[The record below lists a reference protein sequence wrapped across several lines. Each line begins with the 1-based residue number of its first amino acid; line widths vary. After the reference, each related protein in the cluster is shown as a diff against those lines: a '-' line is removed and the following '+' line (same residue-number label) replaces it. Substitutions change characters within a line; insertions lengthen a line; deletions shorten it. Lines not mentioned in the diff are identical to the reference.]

1 MNPFRRLICTAAI
14 GAWLLAFVLS
24 ARAGDQTFEGRIK
37 NVRGNDVVVATIADS
52 ITFQVGPATG
62 ITINGRPAQIA
73 HLKRGDNV
81 KVSAQQSDRGLLAM
95 QIAAS
100 RPI

>member
-1 MNPFRRLICTAAI
+1 MNRCRRLFSAAAI
-14 GAWLLAFVLS
+14 GAWLLALALS
-24 ARAGDQTFEGRIK
+24 AHAGDQNFEGRIK
-37 NVRGNDVVVATIADS
+37 NVRGNDIVVATIVDS
-52 ITFQVGPATG
+52 ITFQVGQATS